1 MVTVNQLVSGRY
13 RIKSLIG
20 SGGMANVYKAYD
32 EESQRIVA
40 LKVLKDE
47 HRGDMEFVR
56 RFEREAQ
63 AVLMLSHE
71 NIVRSYD
78 VGEDDGVSYIVLE
91 YVEGKTLKEIIKE
104 EGPLSPKTAVNYAC
118 QVLDALSHAH
128 ERGIIHRDVKPQN
141 VIITPRGKAKLTD
154 FGIARDA
161 AATTRTFAGTNV
173 IGSVHYI
180 SPEQARGDN
189 ATAGSDIY
197 SCAIMLY
204 EMLTGSVPFS
214 GDNSVA
220 VALKHLQEEII
231 PPIQVNSKIPR
242 ALSDVVVK
250 AAAKNINMRY
260 FTARQMKADLQ
271 RSLREPHGK
280 FARIASPWQEHKK
293 STSIGIGNIALM
305 VVVVLGL
312 FATMFFI
319 ARAMRDDENVSN
331 GEYVVPTL
339 VGKQV
344 SEAETLAKL
353 RGFALEVL
361 EYRGS
366 EEFEEGQI
374 IFQMPIVGT
383 KGNEGDVIQVVV
395 SSGSDYETVPN
406 LVGLSV
412 QDAIAQM
419 QDVDLNLGTIEYG
432 KSSLPDGQIFR
443 QEPVA
448 ETDTFAGD
456 VVDIWVSGT
465 PGGNSEMPSLVAK
478 PMLLDEAIA
487 ALQEAKFARIW
498 VHPETPV
505 TLCTEDTVLR
515 QSPSANVTVPSAVT
529 VEIWVCRTDLGPYC
543 SDIVFNIDVTDTE
556 KPVIVT
562 AKIAEGVEMVL
573 YETTLPVGLQQPV
586 SFTAYLRTGGEYECT
601 VYVGGEE
608 YRRTTARFALR

>member
-1 MVTVNQLVSGRY
+1 MVTANQLVSGRY

-280 FARIASPWQEHKK
+280 FARIASPRQEHKK

-305 VVVVLGL
+305 VMVVLGL

-498 VHPETPV
+498 VHPETPD

-529 VEIWVCRTDLGPYC
+529 VELWVCRTDLGPYC

-573 YETTLPVGLQQPV
+573 YETTLPVGLQQLV

>member
-1 MVTVNQLVSGRY
+1 MVTANQLVSGRY

-280 FARIASPWQEHKK
+280 FARIASPRQEHKK

-305 VVVVLGL
+305 VMVVLGL

-374 IFQMPIVGT
+374 IFHTPIVGT

-498 VHPETPV
+498 VHPETPD

-529 VEIWVCRTDLGPYC
+529 VELWVCRTDLGPYC

>member
-189 ATAGSDIY
+189 ATGGSDIY

-280 FARIASPWQEHKK
+280 FARIASPRQEHKK

-374 IFQMPIVGT
+374 IFQTPIVGT

>member
-260 FTARQMKADLQ
+260 FTERQMKADLQ

-280 FARIASPWQEHKK
+280 FARIASPRQEHKK

-312 FATMFFI
+312 FTTMFFI

-374 IFQMPIVGT
+374 IFQTPIVGT

>member
-1 MVTVNQLVSGRY
+1 MVTANQLVSGRY

-280 FARIASPWQEHKK
+280 YARIASPRQEHKK

-305 VVVVLGL
+305 VMVVLGL

-374 IFQMPIVGT
+374 IFQTPIVGT

-498 VHPETPV
+498 VHPETPD

-529 VEIWVCRTDLGPYC
+529 VELWVCRTDLGPYC

>member
-1 MVTVNQLVSGRY
+1 MVTANQLVSGRY

-280 FARIASPWQEHKK
+280 FARIASPRQEHKK

-305 VVVVLGL
+305 VMVVLGL

-498 VHPETPV
+498 VHPETPD

-529 VEIWVCRTDLGPYC
+529 VELWVCRTDLGPYC

>member
-1 MVTVNQLVSGRY
+1 MVTANQLVSGRY

-280 FARIASPWQEHKK
+280 FARIASPRQEHKK

-498 VHPETPV
+498 VHPETPD

>member
-1 MVTVNQLVSGRY
+1 MVTANQLVSGRY

-161 AATTRTFAGTNV
+161 VATTRMFAGTNV

-280 FARIASPWQEHKK
+280 FARIASPRQEHKK

-305 VVVVLGL
+305 VMVVLGL

-374 IFQMPIVGT
+374 IFQTPIVGT

-498 VHPETPV
+498 VHPETPD

-529 VEIWVCRTDLGPYC
+529 VELWVCRTDLGPYC

>member
-1 MVTVNQLVSGRY
+1 MVTANQLVSGRY

-280 FARIASPWQEHKK
+280 FARIASPRQEHKK

-305 VVVVLGL
+305 VMVVLGL

-331 GEYVVPTL
+331 GEFVVPTL

-353 RGFALEVL
+353 RGFALGVL

-374 IFQMPIVGT
+374 IFQTPIVGT

-498 VHPETPV
+498 VHPETPD

-529 VEIWVCRTDLGPYC
+529 VELWVCRTDLGPYC

>member
-1 MVTVNQLVSGRY
+1 MVEMEQLISGRY

-20 SGGMANVYKAYD
+20 TGGMANVYKAYD

-47 HRGDMEFVR
+47 HRGDLEFVR

-78 VGEDDGVSYIVLE
+78 VGEDGDVSYIVLE
-91 YVEGKTLKEIIKE
+91 YVAGKTLKEIIKE
-104 EGPLSPKTAVNYAC
+104 EGPLQPKAAVNYVC

-141 VIITPRGKAKLTD
+141 VIVTPRGKVKLTD

-204 EMLTGSVPFS
+204 EMLTGNVPFS

-220 VALKHLQEEII
+220 VALKHLQEEIV
-231 PPIQVNSKIPR
+231 PPIQVNPKIPR
-242 ALSDVVVK
+242 SLSDVVVK

-260 FTARQMKADLQ
+260 FTARQMKTDLQ
-271 RSLREPHGK
+271 RALREPHGK
-280 FARIASPWQEHKK
+280 FARIASQKHEQKRV
-293 STSIGIGNIALM
+293 SAIGIGNIALM
-305 VVVVLGL
+305 IVVVLGL

-319 ARAMRDDENVSN
+319 ARAMRDDENVAN

-339 VGKQV
+339 VGKPV
-344 SEAETLAKL
+344 SEAEALAQL

-374 IFQMPIVGT
+374 IYQTPIVGT
-383 KGNEGDVIQVVV
+383 KGQEGDVIQVIV

-406 LVGLSV
+406 LVGVSV
-412 QDAIAQM
+412 QDAIALM
-419 QDVDLNLGTIEYG
+419 QDVDLELGTTEYG
-432 KSSLPDGQIFR
+432 RSDLPDGQIFR
-443 QEPVA
+443 QEPA
-448 ETDTFAGD
+448 ADTKTFAGD

-478 PMLLDEAIA
+478 PMLLDEAVA
-487 ALQEAKFARIW
+487 ALREARFPHIW
-498 VHPETPV
+498 VHPVTPD

-529 VEIWVCRTDLGPYC
+529 AEIWICRTDLGSFC
-543 SDIVFNIDVTDTE
+543 ADFAFNIDITDTE

-562 AKIAEGVEMVL
+562 AKIEEDVEMVL
-573 YETTLPVGLQQPV
+573 YETTLAPGLQQPV
-586 SFTAYLRTGGEYECT
+586 AFTAYLRTGGDYECI

-608 YRRTTARFALR
+608 YRRTTAKFALR

>member
-280 FARIASPWQEHKK
+280 FARIASPRQEHKK

-374 IFQMPIVGT
+374 IFQTPIVGT

-419 QDVDLNLGTIEYG
+419 RDVDLNLGTIEYG

>member
-1 MVTVNQLVSGRY
+1 MVTANQLVSGRY

-280 FARIASPWQEHKK
+280 FARIASPRQEHKK

-498 VHPETPV
+498 VHPETPD

-529 VEIWVCRTDLGPYC
+529 VELWVCRTDLGPYC

>member
-280 FARIASPWQEHKK
+280 FARIASPRQEHKK

-374 IFQMPIVGT
+374 IFQTPIVGT

-515 QSPSANVTVPSAVT
+515 QSPSANATVPSAVT

>member
-280 FARIASPWQEHKK
+280 FARIASPRQEHKK

-312 FATMFFI
+312 FTTMFFI

-374 IFQMPIVGT
+374 IFQTPIVGT

-573 YETTLPVGLQQPV
+573 FETTLPVGLQQPV

>member
-1 MVTVNQLVSGRY
+1 MVTANQLVSGRY

-280 FARIASPWQEHKK
+280 FARIASPRQEHKK

-305 VVVVLGL
+305 VMVVLGL

-374 IFQMPIVGT
+374 IFQTPIVGT

-456 VVDIWVSGT
+456 VVDIWVSDT

-498 VHPETPV
+498 VHPETPD

-529 VEIWVCRTDLGPYC
+529 VGLWVCRTDLGPYC

>member
-1 MVTVNQLVSGRY
+1 MVAMEQLISGRY

-20 SGGMANVYKAYD
+20 TGGMANVYKAYD
-32 EESQRIVA
+32 EESQRVVA

-47 HRGDMEFVR
+47 HRGDLEFVR

-78 VGEDDGVSYIVLE
+78 VGEDGDVSYIVLE
-91 YVEGKTLKEIIKE
+91 YVAGKTLKEIIKE
-104 EGPLSPKTAVNYAC
+104 EGPLQPKAAVNYVC

-141 VIITPRGKAKLTD
+141 VIVTPRGKVKLTD

-220 VALKHLQEEII
+220 VALKHLQEEIV
-231 PPIQVNSKIPR
+231 PPIQVNPKIPR
-242 ALSDVVVK
+242 SLSDVVVK

-260 FTARQMKADLQ
+260 FTARQMKTDLQ
-271 RSLREPHGK
+271 RALREPHGK
-280 FARIASPWQEHKK
+280 FARIASPKHEQKRV
-293 STSIGIGNIALM
+293 STIGIGNIALM
-305 VVVVLGL
+305 IVVVLGL

-319 ARAMRDDENVSN
+319 ARAMRDDENAAS

-339 VGKQV
+339 VGKPV
-344 SEAETLAKL
+344 SEAESLAQL

-361 EYRGS
+361 EYRSS

-374 IFQMPIVGT
+374 IYQTPIVGT
-383 KGNEGDVIQVVV
+383 KGQEGDVIQVVV

-406 LVGLSV
+406 LVGVSV
-412 QDAIAQM
+412 QDAIALM
-419 QDVDLNLGTIEYG
+419 QDVDLELGTTEYG
-432 KSSLPDGQIFR
+432 RSDLPDGQIFR
-443 QEPVA
+443 QEPA
-448 ETDTFAGD
+448 ADTKTFAGD

-478 PMLLDEAIA
+478 PMLLDEAVA
-487 ALQEAKFARIW
+487 ALREARFPHIW
-498 VHPETPV
+498 VHPVMPD

-529 VEIWVCRTDLGPYC
+529 AEIWIGRTDLGSFC
-543 SDIVFNIDVTDTE
+543 ADFAFNIDITDTE

-562 AKIAEGVEMVL
+562 AKIEEDVEMVL
-573 YETTLPVGLQQPV
+573 YETTLAPGLQQPV
-586 SFTAYLRTGGEYECT
+586 AFTAYLRTGGDYECI

-608 YRRTTARFALR
+608 YRRTTAKFALR

>member
-1 MVTVNQLVSGRY
+1 MVTANQLVSGRY

-280 FARIASPWQEHKK
+280 FARIASPRQEHKK

-305 VVVVLGL
+305 VMVVLGL

-344 SEAETLAKL
+344 SEADPLAKL

-432 KSSLPDGQIFR
+432 KSCLPDGQIFR
-443 QEPVA
+443 QEPGA

>member
-1 MVTVNQLVSGRY
+1 MVTANQLVSGRY

-280 FARIASPWQEHKK
+280 FARIASPRQEHKK

-305 VVVVLGL
+305 VMVVLGL

-374 IFQMPIVGT
+374 IFQTPIVGT

-498 VHPETPV
+498 VHPETPD

-529 VEIWVCRTDLGPYC
+529 VELWVCRTDLGPYC

-608 YRRTTARFALR
+608 YSRTTARFALR

>member
-1 MVTVNQLVSGRY
+1 MVTANQLVSGRY

-280 FARIASPWQEHKK
+280 FARIASPRQEHKK

-395 SSGSDYETVPN
+395 SSDSDYETVPN

>member
-1 MVTVNQLVSGRY
+1 MVTANQLVSGRY

-280 FARIASPWQEHKK
+280 FARIASPRQEHKK

-305 VVVVLGL
+305 VMVVLGL

-374 IFQMPIVGT
+374 IFQTPIVGT

-456 VVDIWVSGT
+456 VVDICVSGT

-498 VHPETPV
+498 VHPETPD

-529 VEIWVCRTDLGPYC
+529 VELWVCRTDLGPYC

>member
-1 MVTVNQLVSGRY
+1 MVTANQLVSGRY

-280 FARIASPWQEHKK
+280 FARIASPRQEHKK

-305 VVVVLGL
+305 VMVVLGL

-374 IFQMPIVGT
+374 IFQTPIVGT

-498 VHPETPV
+498 VHPETPD

-529 VEIWVCRTDLGPYC
+529 VELWVCRTDLGPYC

-601 VYVGGEE
+601 FYVGGEE

>member
-1 MVTVNQLVSGRY
+1 MVTANQLVSGRY

-141 VIITPRGKAKLTD
+141 VIIIPRGKAKLTD

-280 FARIASPWQEHKK
+280 FARIASPRQEHKK

-305 VVVVLGL
+305 VMVVLGL

-374 IFQMPIVGT
+374 IFQTPIVGT

-498 VHPETPV
+498 VHPETPD

-529 VEIWVCRTDLGPYC
+529 VELWVCRTDLGPYC

>member
-128 ERGIIHRDVKPQN
+128 ERGIIHRDIKPQN

-280 FARIASPWQEHKK
+280 FARIASPRQEHKK

-339 VGKQV
+339 VEKQV

-374 IFQMPIVGT
+374 IFQTPIVGT

>member
-280 FARIASPWQEHKK
+280 FARIASPRQEHKK

-312 FATMFFI
+312 FTTMFFI

-339 VGKQV
+339 VRKQV

-374 IFQMPIVGT
+374 IFQTPIVGT

>member
-1 MVTVNQLVSGRY
+1 MVTANQLVSGRY

-280 FARIASPWQEHKK
+280 FARIASPRQEHKK

-305 VVVVLGL
+305 VMVVLGL

-374 IFQMPIVGT
+374 IFQTPIVGT

-406 LVGLSV
+406 LVSLSV

-498 VHPETPV
+498 VHPETPD

-529 VEIWVCRTDLGPYC
+529 VELWVCRTDLGPYC

>member
-1 MVTVNQLVSGRY
+1 MVTANQLVSGRY

-47 HRGDMEFVR
+47 HRGDMGFVR

-104 EGPLSPKTAVNYAC
+104 ERPLSPKTAVNYAC

-280 FARIASPWQEHKK
+280 FARIASPRQEHKK

-305 VVVVLGL
+305 VMVVLGL

-374 IFQMPIVGT
+374 IFQTPIVGT

-498 VHPETPV
+498 VHPETPD

-529 VEIWVCRTDLGPYC
+529 VELWVCRTDLGPYC